1 MNTKTWIFVGVI
13 CVLGALGVRPAHAA
27 GCEPEGG
34 AQFICGLNAPEDFIA
49 VPNTDWVL
57 VSSMGEGKSHLYAV
71 DAKTRTPTALYPATG
86 ARERQDKKTYG
97 SCPGPLPQASFS
109 SHGLDLRMKG
119 RGKGTV
125 FVVNHGGRESI
136 EVFELDA
143 SGKTPSVTWVGCV
156 VYPEQASGN
165 GVVGLPD
172 GGFITTNFHDPKD
185 ADAFKKMGA
194 KQITGNV
201 LEWHPASGWASL
213 PDSAASGPNG
223 IVLSS
228 DGKWLYVAEWPE
240 QRVLRFERTGGK
252 WTKRDAIPTGILT
265 DNLRWMKDGSLL
277 AAGQDTKMPDV
288 FQCRAP
294 ACHVGS
300 GGVKIDTKTLKTTRL
315 VTYAGNES
323 FEGGTTILEVG
334 NEYWIGSYKGDKI
347 ARLPIH

>member
-1 MNTKTWIFVGVI
+1 MNTKSWVFACLVCTVATFS
-13 CVLGALGVRPAHAA
+13 ARPAHAA
-27 GCEPEGG
+27 GCEPAGG
-34 AQFICGLNAPEDFIA
+34 AQFICGLNAPEDLIG

-71 DAKTRTPTALYPATG
+71 DAKSHTPTALFPAAG
-86 ARERQDKKTYG
+86 AREQWDKKTYA
-97 SCPGPLPQASFS
+97 SCPGPLPTGSFAA
-109 SHGLDLRMKG
+109 HGVDLRMKA

-125 FVVNHGGRESI
+125 FLVNHGGRESI

-143 SGKTPSVTWVGCV
+143 TGRVPSVTWVGCV
-156 VYPEQASGN
+156 AYPDHASGN
-165 GVVGLPD
+165 GVVGLAD

-185 ADAFKKMGA
+185 KDAFQKMGA

-201 LEWHPASGWASL
+201 LEWRPSSGWSPL

-228 DGKWLYVAEWPE
+228 DGKWLYVAGWSNQE
-240 QRVLRFERTGGK
+240 VVRFERTRNT
-252 WTKRDAIPTGILT
+252 WTKRDTIPIGILT
-265 DNLRWMKDGSLL
+265 DNLRWMNDGSLL

-288 FQCRAP
+288 FACRAP

-300 GGVKIDTKTLKTTRL
+300 AGVKIDPRTLKTTRL
-315 VTYAGNES
+315 VTYAGNDS
-323 FEGGTTILEVG
+323 FEGGTTVLEVG

-347 ARLPIH
+347 ARLPVH